1 MTLVNTVQQVDGV
14 CVALDTT
21 LQGKRIHTVCL
32 KVRYHFVTNCGNIT
46 LRYTKPR
53 TRATPLLASV
63 RGMTYGSVS
72 SPQPATN
79 KPQPI
84 TNRSKKTQ
92 ENCQQDKENFGKY
105 NEGICNSS
113 NLADSAQ
120 RLQS

>member
-32 KVRYHFVTNCGNIT
+32 KVRYHFVTSCGNIT
-46 LRYTKPR
+46 LRNTKPR
-53 TRATPLLASV
+53 TRATPLLVSV

-92 ENCQQDKENFGKY
+92 ENCQQDKENLGNTTRGF
-105 NEGICNSS
+105 
-113 NLADSAQ
+113 ATAQ
-120 RLQS
+120 I